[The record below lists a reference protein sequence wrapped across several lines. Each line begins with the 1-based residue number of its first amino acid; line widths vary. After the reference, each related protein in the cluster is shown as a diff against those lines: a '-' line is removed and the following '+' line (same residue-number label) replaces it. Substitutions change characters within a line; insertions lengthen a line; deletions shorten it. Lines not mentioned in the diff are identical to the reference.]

1 MKIRDVTSETVARKK
16 RIGEVEKLVKEVF
29 DDCATSLHEDLG
41 ISINKKSSGSQVALI
56 NLLIDSGFMTLKDDS
71 YEQKAIQFGEEYET
85 RKLNAPFVQND
96 SLFLSFVSYLGR
108 NRHFTLEKNYS

>member
-1 MKIRDVTSETVARKK
+1 
-16 RIGEVEKLVKEVF
+16 
-29 DDCATSLHEDLG
+29 
-41 ISINKKSSGSQVALI
+41 
-56 NLLIDSGFMTLKDDS
+56 MTLKDDS